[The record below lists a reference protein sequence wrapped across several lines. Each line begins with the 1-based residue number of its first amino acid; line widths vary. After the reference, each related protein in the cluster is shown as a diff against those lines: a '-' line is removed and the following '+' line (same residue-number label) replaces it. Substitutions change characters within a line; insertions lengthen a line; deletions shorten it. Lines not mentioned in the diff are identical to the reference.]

1 MATPTLKGTE
11 AMDTEKNGS
20 VDGLPMDNTP
30 SSPTRSRGL
39 FTRRVPPPPSQ
50 NLDDASLSPEATAGF
65 LGRLSFT
72 WIWPLLTLGYAR
84 PLEAGDLWKLQ
95 DDRSAAVVGAK
106 IEESFNTRV
115 KLADQYNA
123 ALASGDISPSRLQR
137 AWWGAFG
144 NREKREAHWRETSKQ
159 SPSLA
164 LALSDAVSWWFWSA
178 GILKLMAD
186 LAQNFSPLVVRTII
200 TFATDSYVAHAFGT
214 SVPGV
219 GKGVGFALLLIAL
232 QIIMTLCSNHF
243 MYRAASTGV
252 LLRGGLISA
261 IYNRS
266 LRFTT
271 RSRSKLPT
279 GKLTNLISTDVSRI
293 DTVCLYFHM
302 SWAAIVQLAI
312 CIGLLVHNLGPS
324 ALAGLGFFIF
334 ASLPQGIVVQQ
345 LLSTRRKVV
354 VWTDKRARLL
364 QELFSG
370 IKLVKLFAWEG
381 SFLGR
386 VQDIRSHEMG
396 YIRSLVIIRSSLL
409 AMVFSLPTLASII
422 SFITY
427 SASGHELNAAVI
439 FSSLTL
445 FQLLQTPL
453 IFLPI
458 AMSTIVDA
466 SNALERISQVF
477 TAELINESL
486 NIDPSL
492 SDAIRVDKAS
502 FTWDAATPSST
513 DSHATDEKEKVAKES
528 ETKGTRKKGKK
539 GKKDESD
546 STEPEP
552 PVEASNDEVIF
563 NLDDIDFTVARGK
576 LVAVVGAV
584 GSGKSSLLQALIG
597 EMRRTAGSVTFG
609 GSIAYCSQV
618 PWIQNATIRDN
629 ICFGRPF
636 VADRY
641 WKAVKDSCLE
651 SDLDVLPSGDRTE
664 VGEKGIQ
671 LSGGQ
676 KQRINICRAIYS
688 DADIMIFDDPLSA
701 LDAHVGETVFNR
713 VLADASSG
721 KTRLLVT
728 HALHFLRRA
737 DYVYAIV
744 DGHIAERGT
753 YSELM
758 DARGTFARH
767 IDEFVSDAQQT
778 EAEKADGV
786 ETTPAEAAAK
796 AKREAAVKGDAV
808 MQEEER
814 ETGAVSWRVY
824 REYIM
829 AGYGWASVPFV
840 MAFLVLE
847 QGAIVVTSYWLVW
860 WQDQAFQ
867 KPNGFYMGIYAAL
880 GVTQAL
886 CAFMVGVAFAVI
898 SYVASKQLH
907 NAAMQR
913 AIHAPLSWFESTPLG
928 RILNRF
934 SKDIDTM
941 DNGLVDALRTF
952 FTGLM
957 GIVGSVVIIS
967 ISLPWFLIAV
977 AVIVVLYVF
986 VTIFYRASAREVKRL
1001 EAVLRSSVYAHFS
1014 ESISGIGTIRA
1025 YGEENRFCAENSKRM
1040 DVENRAYWMTVTNQR
1055 WLALWLDCMGVVLTT
1070 VVVFLIIGTRF
1081 TISPA
1086 RTGLVLSYVVSLQA
1100 TLAYLITLLS
1110 EVENNMNSV
1119 ERVVH
1124 YARNIEQEPAH
1135 ELPERTPAAPWPS
1148 VGALEIKDIVFK
1160 YRPELP
1166 AVLKGISLSV
1176 HPGEKIGFVGRTG
1189 AGKTS
1194 LLTTLFRL
1202 VELTSGSIT
1211 IDGVDISTLG
1221 LSDLRKNIAIIP
1233 QESTLFQG
1241 TLRTNLDPF
1250 DNHDDARLWD
1260 ALRRSYLVDSVLTT
1274 TEDNAKK
1281 ETVLDAEK
1289 GDESQAEDAK
1299 VAGSV
1304 KTPARFTLDS
1314 TIDDE
1319 GANISIGQR
1328 SLVSLARA
1336 LVKESKVLV
1345 LDEATASVDY
1355 ETDRKIQETIARE
1368 FNDRTILCIAHR
1380 LRTII
1385 AYDRICVLEQGE
1397 IAELDTPANLF
1408 AVGGIFR
1415 GMCDRSGITLEDI
1428 HRAVAH
1434 RRSLEPGAAP

>member
-1 MATPTLKGTE
+1 FAIR
-11 AMDTEKNGS
+11 D
-20 VDGLPMDNTP
+20 
-30 SSPTRSRGL
+30 
-39 FTRRVPPPPSQ
+39 PPAPSQ
-50 NLDDASLSPEATAGF
+50 SLDDASLSPEATASF
-65 LGRLSFT
+65 LSRLSFV

-84 PLEAGDLWKLQ
+84 PLEATDLWKLQ
-95 DDRSAAVVGAK
+95 DERSAAVVAAK
-106 IEESFNTRV
+106 IEQSFSARA
-115 KLADQYNA
+115 KLAEQYNA
-123 ALASGDISPSRLQR
+123 ALAAGNIAPSRLQR
-137 AWWGAFG
+137 SWWALRGQ
-144 NREKREAHWRETSKQ
+144 RDEREARWREASKQ

-164 LALSDAVSWWFWSA
+164 LALSDAVTWWFWSA
-178 GILKLMAD
+178 GILKFMAD
-186 LAQNFSPLVVRTII
+186 LAQNFAPLVVRTII
-200 TFATDSYVAHAFGT
+200 TFATESYIAHAVGGDA
-214 SVPGV
+214 PGI
-219 GKGVGFALLLIAL
+219 GKGIGFAFLLIAL

-252 LLRGGLISA
+252 LLRGGLINA
-261 IYNRS
+261 IYTRS

-271 RSRSKLPT
+271 RSRSKLSS

-302 SWAAIVQLAI
+302 SWAAVVQLAI
-312 CIGLLVHNLGPS
+312 CIGLLIHNLGPS
-324 ALAGLGFFIF
+324 ALAGFGFFIF
-334 ASLPQGIVVQQ
+334 ASLPQGIVLQQ
-345 LLSTRRKVV
+345 MLATRRKVV

-396 YIRSLVIIRSSLL
+396 YIRALIIIRSSLL

-445 FQLLQTPL
+445 YQLLQTPL

-458 AMSTIVDA
+458 AMSTMVDA
-466 SNALERISQVF
+466 SNALGRIREVF
-477 TAELINESL
+477 TAELVTDSL
-486 NIDPSL
+486 AVDTSL
-492 SDAIRVDKAS
+492 TDGIRVEKAS
-502 FTWDAATPSST
+502 FTWDSAAPPTSQDT
-513 DSHATDEKEKVAKES
+513 AADEKEKPEEKTE
-528 ETKGTRKKGKK
+528 KKKGKK
-539 GKKDESD
+539 EDKKDTSD
-546 STEPEP
+546 AEP
-552 PVEASNDEVIF
+552 PAEPAKEEPVFELKDV
-563 NLDDIDFTVARGK
+563 DFTVARGK
-576 LVAVVGAV
+576 LVAIVGAV

-618 PWIQNATIRDN
+618 PWIQNATIREN

-636 VADRY
+636 EAERY
-641 WKAVKDSCLE
+641 WKAVKDACLE
-651 SDLDVLPSGDRTE
+651 SDLDVLPSGDMTE

-688 DADIMIFDDPLSA
+688 DADILIFDDPLSA

-713 VLADASSG
+713 VLADATSG

-737 DYVYAIV
+737 DYVYALV
-744 DGHIAERGT
+744 DGHIAEQGT

-758 DARGTFARH
+758 DARGTFAKH
-767 IDEFVSDAQQT
+767 IDEFVSDGHHT
-778 EAEKADGV
+778 EAAEADST
-786 ETTPAEAAAK
+786 EITPAEDAAK
-796 AKREAAVKGDAV
+796 LKREAAVKGDAL
-808 MQEEER
+808 MQEEDR
-814 ETGAVSWRVY
+814 ATGAVSWSVY
-824 REYIM
+824 REYVN
-829 AGYGWASVPFV
+829 AGYGWACVPLV
-840 MAFLVLE
+840 VAFLIFE
-847 QGAIVVTSYWLVW
+847 QGATIVTSYWLVW
-860 WQDQAFQ
+860 WQDQAFN
-867 KPNGFYMGIYAAL
+867 KPNGFYMGVYAAL
-880 GVTQAL
+880 GVSQAL
-886 CAFMVGVAFAVI
+886 GAFMVGVAFAML
-898 SYVASKQLH
+898 SYVASKRLH
-907 NAAMQR
+907 HQAIQR
-913 AIHAPLSWFESTPLG
+913 VMHAPMSWFESTPLG

-934 SKDIDTM
+934 AKDIDTM
-941 DNGLVDALRTF
+941 DNQLVDALRTF
-952 FTGLM
+952 FTGFM
-957 GIVGSVVIIS
+957 GMIGAVVLIS
-967 ISLPWFLIAV
+967 IVLPWFLIGV
-977 AVIVVLYVF
+977 AVIAVLYGF
-986 VTIFYRASAREVKRL
+986 VTVFYRASAREVKRL

-1014 ESISGIGTIRA
+1014 ESMSGIGTIRA
-1025 YGEENRFCAENSKRM
+1025 YGEEARFCAENTKRM

-1055 WLALWLDCMGVVLTT
+1055 WLGLWLDWFGVALTT
-1070 VVVFLIIGTRF
+1070 VVVFLIVGTRF
-1081 TISPA
+1081 TITPA

-1100 TLAYLITLLS
+1100 TLAYLITLLA

-1135 ELPERTPAAPWPS
+1135 EIPERTPAAPWPS
-1148 VGALEIKDIVFK
+1148 SGALEIRDVVFK

-1166 AVLKGISLSV
+1166 AVLQGINLSV
-1176 HPGEKIGFVGRTG
+1176 RPGERIGFVGRTG

-1211 IDGVDISTLG
+1211 VDGVDISTLG
-1221 LSDLRKNIAIIP
+1221 LNDLRKNIAIIP

-1241 TLRTNLDPF
+1241 TLRSNLDPF
-1250 DNHDDARLWD
+1250 DAHDDARLWD
-1260 ALRRSYLVDSVLTT
+1260 ALRRSYLVDSTPKPDEK
-1274 TEDNAKK
+1274 TEKQPGA
-1281 ETVLDAEK
+1281 A
-1289 GDESQAEDAK
+1289 
-1299 VAGSV
+1299 SV
-1304 KTPARFTLDS
+1304 PAAPQRFTLDS

-1336 LVKESKVLV
+1336 LVKDSKVLV

-1385 AYDRICVLEQGE
+1385 AYDRICVLELGE
-1397 IAELDTPANLF
+1397 VAELDTPANLF
-1408 AVGGIFR
+1408 SAGGIFY
-1415 GMCDRSGITLEDI
+1415 GMCERSGITLEDI
-1428 HRAVAH
+1428 HRAAEH
-1434 RRSLEPGAAP
+1434 RRALESGAVR